1 MKWALSSPSPDRS
14 GNRGTDRVSQ
24 LLESTQ
30 LASGRAQSGVA
41 VWPQSP
47 CSKPLGLVSKNL
59 QKVQALIP
67 NFHAPTSQS
76 LHVPA
81 PCTLLPTTGGL
92 HYSLAL
98 REHSPT
104 ALLFIAACSQ
114 RKHHC
119 LKYRLQQHTVCL
131 SAQQKPVIMYS
142 RAMPRFRFL
151 PTTLYVRDP
160 GSRLHHVL
168 PKTESPAPGT
178 K

>member
-67 NFHAPTSQS
+67 NFHAPTSVPPRPSS
-76 LHVPA
+76 LHTPSHHWRSA
-81 PCTLLPTTGGL
+81 LLPGSAGTL
-92 HYSLAL
+92 S
-98 REHSPT
+98 HSPSFYSRLFPAKTSLPKIQTPT
-104 ALLFIAACSQ
+104 AHRMSQ
-114 RKHHC
+114 RSTKAC
-119 LKYRLQQHTVCL
+119 NYVFTGNASFPVPSDYAVCQGPREP
-131 SAQQKPVIMYS
+131 SSS
-142 RAMPRFRFL
+142 RVA
-151 PTTLYVRDP
+151 
-160 GSRLHHVL
+160 
-168 PKTESPAPGT
+168 EN
-178 K
+178 